1 MPIEHAINHAR
12 RLVIA
17 RGRGT
22 LTDQDIF
29 GYQSAVWSNAEVAG
43 YDELMD
49 MTDVEHIRLQSMDR
63 VQQLAKVSAGMDAPS
78 SASKFAIVAPDD
90 VAFGLGRMYQTY
102 RSLDKRSTKE
112 VGVFRS
118 WEEALTF
125 LGRDADPR
133 EFGPEGSTRF
143 SMRRWGMPFDTP

>member
-1 MPIEHAINHAR
+1 MPIEHAIDHAR

-78 SASKFAIVAPDD
+78 STSKFAIVAPDD

-118 WEEALTF
+118 WNEALAF
-125 LGRDADPR
+125 LGRESEAG
-133 EFGPEGSTRF
+133 GPAPARGTR
-143 SMRRWGMPFDTP
+143 